1 MHPNVLRL
9 YEVMDDPRVHKLYL
23 VLEYMRKGDI
33 MNVLHGDA
41 RRLVCDPMDDAGVW
55 HIFRQ
60 ASAAVQGSI
69 SLCSYIYSN
78 SSYI

>member
-23 VLEYMRKGDI
+23 VLEYVRKGDI
-33 MNVLHGDA
+33 MNVLRGDA
-41 RRLVCDPMDDAGVW
+41 RQLTCDAMDDGGVW

-60 ASAAVQGSI
+60 VRRRICSVSAWSGVV
-69 SLCSYIYSN
+69 
-78 SSYI
+78 